1 MNCALQVHH
10 SHDFS
15 QHLWCDLAWWKSMGP
30 RPVTET
36 GSWRCFC
43 FGWDGRIRHEYI
55 GISGWLIFWYL
66 ESPYN
71 VEGETLWLHRLKRT
85 EKTDMFKGKHPFWH
99 KMMFLFKFE
108 IITIKRDITR
118 WSNIL
123 APEIC
128 FIYDSLILMR
138 LYVIISDNLVTLL
151 KPHGTWKCPF
161 LRGNTS
167 RLFSSICQ
175 IRGIQ

>member
-1 MNCALQVHH
+1 MNGALQVHH

-15 QHLWCDLAWWKSMGP
+15 QHLWCDLAWWKSTGP

-43 FGWDGRIRHEYI
+43 FGWDDRIRHEYI

-85 EKTDMFKGKHPFWH
+85 EKTDIFKGKHTFCH
-99 KMMFLFKFE
+99 KMMILFKFE
-108 IITIKRDITR
+108 IITIKRDITSCISEAVWKTIGLMTHEWNCNR

-128 FIYDSLILMR
+128 
-138 LYVIISDNLVTLL
+138 LYT
-151 KPHGTWKCPF
+151 T
-161 LRGNTS
+161 R
-167 RLFSSICQ
+167 
-175 IRGIQ
+175 